1 MEPRCKDWWRLRD
14 WAHMPVMFRQ
24 PEDIEVNSEV
34 RFGPAHR
41 LNVHARTLHIG
52 PEAVSLTLREYEL
65 LLFLLR
71 HPGRVFSRD
80 ELIQHVWREAFE
92 GFPHT
97 VSSHINRLRRKIE
110 PDPQNPRLIQTAWGI
125 GYRFEP
131 GTMSADEPV
140 RN

>member
-1 MEPRCKDWWRLRD
+1 MCDCLR
-14 WAHMPVMFRQ
+14 MPPIQQRSPLV
-24 PEDIEVNSEV
+24 D
-34 RFGPAHR
+34 FGAAHR
-41 LNVHARTLHIG
+41 LNTDARTLHIG
-52 PEAVSLTLREYEL
+52 PEEVPLTLREYEL
-65 LLFLLR
+65 LLFLLS

-80 ELIQHVWREAFE
+80 ELIQQVWRDAFE

-110 PDPQNPRLIQTAWGI
+110 SDPQHPRLIQTAWGV

-140 RN
+140 RD